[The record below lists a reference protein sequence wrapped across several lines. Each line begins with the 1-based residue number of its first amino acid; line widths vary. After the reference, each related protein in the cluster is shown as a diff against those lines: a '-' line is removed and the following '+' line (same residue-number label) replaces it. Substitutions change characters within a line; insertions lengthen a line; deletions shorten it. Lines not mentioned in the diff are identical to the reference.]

1 VRCGGVVCYKVFD
14 NWIDLEKIAIL
25 LLTFLPTL
33 YEAWTDRKGERKKDK
48 LIDGALLVGYA
59 LLLAFGAWLSGYEW
73 LPVIGFLIVWRV
85 CVFDYL
91 VHWFLKKY
99 SENHGHINIWK
110 YSGKTSKTDRVLSKI
125 DWRVRL
131 WVRAVVIVSSI
142 AF

>member
-1 VRCGGVVCYKVFD
+1 LVDFQKVVI
-14 NWIDLEKIAIL
+14 WIVI
-25 LLTFLPTL
+25 TFISTL
-33 YEAWTDRKGERKKDK
+33 VEAYLDRHGETRKGKVKDSLW
-48 LIDGALLVGYA
+48 LIGVAICI
-59 LLLAFGAWLSGYEW
+59 AFGAWLSGYEW